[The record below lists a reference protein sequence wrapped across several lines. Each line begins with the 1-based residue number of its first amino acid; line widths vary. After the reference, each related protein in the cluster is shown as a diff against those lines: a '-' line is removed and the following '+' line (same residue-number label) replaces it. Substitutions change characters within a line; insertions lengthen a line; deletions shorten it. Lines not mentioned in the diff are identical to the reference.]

1 MKKVLFYNGQL
12 FMGGIEKVAIS
23 YLQGLS
29 KEKDLEVTLV
39 LKENNLERDV
49 FLQDVPKNIKIEFI
63 KPEKMIK
70 FRNKA
75 YNKRKNLF
83 WKILYLF
90 MLNYERRYMKNWLKD
105 YFKNNKIDVTID
117 FDMSLGKYLDVVS
130 SKKIGWI
137 HFSLIGKKEK
147 KGKAKRYQ
155 KRLKKYDKIVA
166 ICDEMKE
173 EAKILF
179 DVPTEKLKR
188 LYNPFDV
195 EKVQREALDFSEI
208 SEEDKKY
215 LEKDYM
221 VAVSRLVKVKGRED
235 LIDIYYELK
244 KKGVNDKLYI
254 LGDGKEKENLQNK
267 IDELGL
273 QENVFLLGQR
283 KNPYPWMKKAKVFL
297 HTSYGEGLPTVFLES
312 MISGTPVIAYDCPT
326 GPKDILGKNEYGI
339 LVKTGDKEGFTE
351 EVIKFLENF
360 DKKDKY
366 IDKFFKEKI
375 SEFSLETIIKEL
387 KEIL

>member
-75 YNKRKNLF
+75 YNKRKNPF

-221 VAVSRLVKVKGRED
+221 VAVSRLVKGKGRED

>member
-221 VAVSRLVKVKGRED
+221 VAVSRLVKGKGRED

>member
-1 MKKVLFYNGQL
+1 MKNILFYNGQL
-12 FMGGIEKVAIS
+12 FMGGIERVAIS

-29 KEKDLEVTLV
+29 REKDLAVTLV

-49 FLQDVPKNIKIEFI
+49 FLRDVPKNIKIEYI
-63 KPEKMIK
+63 KPQKIIE

-75 YNKRKNLF
+75 YTKRKNPF

-90 MLNYERRYMKNWLKD
+90 MLNYERRYMKNWLKN

-117 FDMSLGKYLDVVS
+117 FDMSLGKYLDVVN

-137 HFSLIGKKEK
+137 HFSLIGKKK
-147 KGKAKRYQ
+147 NKGKAIRYQ

-179 DVPTEKLKR
+179 DIPSEKLKR
-188 LYNPFDV
+188 LYNPFDI
-195 EKVQREALDFSEI
+195 EKVQRAAMDFSEI

-215 LEKDYM
+215 LEKEYM
-221 VAVSRLVKVKGRED
+221 IAVSRLVKGKGRED

-244 KKGVNDKLYI
+244 KKGVKEKLYV
-254 LGDGKEKENLQNK
+254 LGEGKEKQNLQNK
-267 IDELGL
+267 IDELKL
-273 QENVFLLGQR
+273 KEDVFLLGQR
-283 KNPYPWMKKAKVFL
+283 KNPYPWMKNAKVFL

-312 MISGTPVIAYDCPT
+312 MICGTPVIAYDCPT

-351 EVIKFLENF
+351 EVIEFLENF

-366 IDKFFKEKI
+366 IDKFFKGKI
-375 SEFSLETIIKEL
+375 SEFSLETIMKEL